1 MSETLASTNAG
12 YGSVSVLSK
21 RGDVAPL
28 RIGFWREGKGATAQ
42 YVPNVLLST
51 VEPIAADLLE
61 VKRMASFGDRLTY
74 APSRNRQSHMYS
86 ITERRDA
93 RSSPCAVS
101 SSGCPLVAN
110 LTLTIFQGCRG

>member
-1 MSETLASTNAG
+1 M
-12 YGSVSVLSK
+12 SVLSK

-28 RIGFWREGKGATAQ
+28 RIGFWREGKGADAQ

-61 VKRMASFGDRLTY
+61 VKRLASFGDRLTY

-93 RSSPCAVS
+93 RSLALRRVFLRLPPC
-101 SSGCPLVAN
+101 CRPN
-110 LTLTIFQGCRG
+110 IDKTQGCRG